1 LNKTDEQDGLKI
13 VSGEIVQI
21 SASISQGD
29 AANSNTNTLYPFIM
43 IKSENGDVIKINNLI
58 ADAHIEQHL
67 FLGKKVTFYLKQMRH
82 MTNLKMMNCAIAA
95 ISDAGTGILD
105 LPARLITALY
115 VQAIGMGLLV
125 GTIASFL
132 LTTVIGGIFY
142 YVGSTV
148 GLITGLPFLDRLA
161 FVGGL
166 IGFLSGPALLIY
178 LIRSAGRF
186 ADLRKTA
193 ERLRKKLTD
202 DYRGVAVRNI

>member
-1 LNKTDEQDGLKI
+1 M
-13 VSGEIVQI
+13 SGEIVQI

-82 MTNLKMMNCAIAA
+82 MTNLKMMNCAIGAT
-95 ISDAGTGILD
+95 SDAGTGILD

-132 LTTVIGGIFY
+132 LTTVIGGIFF
-142 YVGSTV
+142 YVGSA
-148 GLITGLPFLDRLA
+148 LSLMTGLPFLDRLA

-166 IGFLSGPALLIY
+166 IGFLSGPALLVY

-186 ADLRKTA
+186 ADIRKTA
-193 ERLRKKLTD
+193 ERLRKKLND